1 MAIAL
6 DMDDVLVE
14 LTERF
19 REFHNDTFGTTVA
32 RDQCQTYDFERVF
45 GTTQEEMTRRLKV
58 FFNSGYC
65 IDIHPVE
72 GAQEVVAHLAKR
84 DMLYVVTARPIFAR
98 YQTEKCLDL
107 LFPGQFSEVYLTNQ
121 WHGEGEART
130 KSSVCNEIGAEML
143 VDDSLKHALD
153 CAEQGIQVKLFDRP
167 WNQAAALH
175 PNITRVYSWREIG
188 QVLSSR

>member
-19 REFHNDTFGTTVA
+19 REFHNVTFGTTVA

-72 GAQEVVAHLAKR
+72 GAQEGVAPWQKEICF
-84 DMLYVVTARPIFAR
+84 MLLQPGRFLPVT
-98 YQTEKCLDL
+98 
-107 LFPGQFSEVYLTNQ
+107 
-121 WHGEGEART
+121 
-130 KSSVCNEIGAEML
+130 
-143 VDDSLKHALD
+143 
-153 CAEQGIQVKLFDRP
+153 
-167 WNQAAALH
+167 
-175 PNITRVYSWREIG
+175 
-188 QVLSSR
+188 